1 MLRRKSNPIYY
12 HEGYIFRHFKCLSDG
27 SPLLYCDN
35 RKTEVGCNALA
46 HLRNGSVVLKR
57 AHNGHKANDGIAKA
71 KLAKTSLK
79 ERAGV
84 CSKPPRELLFDAK
97 LQFGTIPVDIGR
109 TKENYA
115 RMIQRVRK
123 SECDDC
129 ARVNALISE
138 FTGLMSTDIDGVLD
152 YAPIPPQLPLTGLEF
167 LKAIRS
173 ARKYT

>member
-1 MLRRKSNPIYY
+1 MLRRKSNRIYY
-12 HEGYIFRHFKCLSDG
+12 HEGYIFRHVKCLSDG

-71 KLAKTSLK
+71 KLAETSLK

-84 CSKPPRELLFDAK
+84 CSKPPH
-97 LQFGTIPVDIGR
+97 
-109 TKENYA
+109 
-115 RMIQRVRK
+115 
-123 SECDDC
+123 
-129 ARVNALISE
+129 
-138 FTGLMSTDIDGVLD
+138 GVLD